1 MEIKLHKVVK
11 GPIEVEEG
19 WLLVCTAEFN
29 GTVSDEEFVFDQAE
43 EADEVVQQLT
53 YTIDPVV
60 YDTGEWQ
67 EVIQ

>member
-1 MEIKLHKVVK
+1 MEIKLHKVIK

-19 WLLVCTAEFN
+19 WLLICTAEFN
-29 GTVSDEEFVFDQAE
+29 GSMSDEELVFDLLE
-43 EADEVVQQLT
+43 EADKVKQQLT
-53 YTIDPVV
+53 YTIDPVI